1 MAELENE
8 EVNRELCA
16 LAIEDMIDSWSPET
30 QEQFLSEWNDW
41 QKDGETI
48 GFSCAECSKVFTRPD
63 NLKRHVKS
71 VHSREKSFTCDECGK
86 RFGTNDKLKQH
97 QRSHQEKLHE
107 CSRCQKKFGRKV
119 IYFVVVT
126 EYCYALHRL

>member
-30 QEQFLSEWNDW
+30 QEQFLAEWNDW

-48 GFSCAECSKVFTRPD
+48 GFSCAECSKVFTRLSP
-63 NLKRHVKS
+63 V
-71 VHSREKSFTCDECGK
+71 
-86 RFGTNDKLKQH
+86 TN
-97 QRSHQEKLHE
+97 
-107 CSRCQKKFGRKV
+107 
-119 IYFVVVT
+119 VVN
-126 EYCYALHRL
+126 ALARMIN

>member
-1 MAELENE
+1 MADLEKD

-16 LAIEDMIDSWSPET
+16 VAVDEMFGSWSPEI
-30 QEQFLSEWNDW
+30 QEQVLAEWNDW
-41 QKDGETI
+41 RESEKAGL
-48 GFSCAECSKVFTRPD
+48 SCSECGRVFTRPD

-86 RFGTNDKLKQH
+86 SFATKDKLKQH

-107 CSRCQKKFGRKV
+107 CSRCQKKFGREV